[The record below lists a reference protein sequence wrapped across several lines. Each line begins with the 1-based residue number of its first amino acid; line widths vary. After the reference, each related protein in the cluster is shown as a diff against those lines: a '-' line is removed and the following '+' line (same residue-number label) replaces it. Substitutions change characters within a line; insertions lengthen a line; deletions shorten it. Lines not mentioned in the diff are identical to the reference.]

1 MTVHDAL
8 AEGRLTDAV
17 AVQEAAVAAAPG
29 DPAARRLL
37 VDLLA
42 FAGRLDDAASHLAE
56 VRSDAPEWPE
66 AERELHRL
74 LRAERRRSEE
84 CRQPQIRPEP
94 APKHASRRWLAMK
107 ALRKARPEDAVRCV
121 DAADAVAPE
130 LRGFLDG
137 QEFVGLRDAD
147 DRFASVLE
155 AFVGGEYVWFAWE
168 ALRKVALAPAAVL
181 LDQLYR
187 PATIT
192 LADGTAIEAHLP
204 LVYPR
209 SHAADDAFALGTETD
224 HICPDHGPTR
234 CVGGKLLLVG
244 DEDEVPLA
252 ECRMIEVRTGFAAGR
267 LGL

>member
-8 AEGRLTDAV
+8 ADGRLADAL
-17 AVQEAAVAAAPG
+17 AAQEATVAAVPS

-42 FAGRLDDAASHLAE
+42 FAGRFDDAAAHLAE
-56 VRSDAPEWPE
+56 IQSDADEWPE
-66 AERELHRL
+66 TERELHRL
-74 LRAERRRSEE
+74 FRAARLRDDGRK
-84 CRQPQIRPEP
+84 PVVRPEP
-94 APKHASRRWLAMK
+94 APKHASRRWLAVK
-107 ALRKARPEDAVRCV
+107 ALRTARPEDAVRCI
-121 DAADAVAPE
+121 DAADAVSPE

-147 DRFASVLE
+147 DRFGSVLE
-155 AFVGGEYVWFAWE
+155 AFHGGEYAWFAWE
-168 ALRKVALAPAAVL
+168 ALRKVTLAPAAVL

-192 LADGTAIEAHLP
+192 LADGTTIDVHLP

-224 HICPDHGPTR
+224 HICPDRGPTR
-234 CVGGKLLLVG
+234 CVGAKLLLVG
-244 DEDEVPLA
+244 DGAEVPLA
-252 ECRMIEVRTGFAAGR
+252 ACRMIEIRPAH
-267 LGL
+267 